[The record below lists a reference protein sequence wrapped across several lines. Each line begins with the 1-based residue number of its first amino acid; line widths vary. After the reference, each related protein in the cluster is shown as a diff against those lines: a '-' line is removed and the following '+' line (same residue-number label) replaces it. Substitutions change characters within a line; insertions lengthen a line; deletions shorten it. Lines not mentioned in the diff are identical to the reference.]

1 MDEATKKLHE
11 VNAEGKKGV
20 VEIYE
25 DLLMTIWFKIVPT
38 LGVVTVVTILKKAV
52 AKTAVNHPFLQD
64 IEINETGISLSKI
77 KAKLSEE
84 DKEQLKVGFRELV
97 VSLFDI
103 LAKLTGNIL
112 VQQLMKEVEGLEV

>member
-11 VNAEGKKGV
+11 VNAEIKKDV

-38 LGVVTVVTILKKAV
+38 LGVVTVVTIVKKAA
-52 AKTAVNHPFLQD
+52 AKAAVSHPFLQD
-64 IEINETGISLSKI
+64 IQINETGISLSKI

-112 VQQLMKEVEGLEV
+112 VQQLIKEVEGLEV

>member
-11 VNAEGKKGV
+11 VNAEVKKGV

-52 AKTAVNHPFLQD
+52 AKIAVNHPFLQD